1 MFSYNL
7 QLAINS
13 LKERVS
19 LTVLTVVTIAIGLGL
34 YTTVKTMGYQSSQIP
49 LPHKSQNIYLVQMD
63 NRELTAENID
73 EPMRMVDTTYKDT
86 INLMN
91 LKLPGV
97 SQTFFWSTYGILNV
111 EDQNIT
117 PIRTRGG
124 VTSSEFFDLVEMP
137 FVYGQG
143 WNQAVDK
150 SAQAVIV
157 ISKLMNDQLFGG
169 ANSVGQTVRIGTNL
183 LTIVG
188 VYDDWENTR
197 KFYNRSYGTGRPD
210 NYFISY
216 QYALDLNMPRSAIF
230 DCWAA
235 NESIARSFRTERKEQ
250 LLNSECSWVTF
261 WAEIPNNELLAQYK
275 QQLDN
280 YVTSQKSLGRFPREI
295 KTFVTN
301 LDEQMAFINA
311 NNGYIQTFSL
321 IATLFFAV
329 CLINAIGILLAKF
342 MRKTKEVSLRRALGA
357 KKSVIVSQYILEVV
371 IIGLIGGVLGI
382 FVAYL
387 GLEGMMQIRLYA
399 SDYTMR
405 LEDIAQY
412 YQLDIVM
419 IFQAFITSVL
429 CTLAVSIYPI
439 WRLCNIPPASQLK
452 SQ

>member
-13 LKERVS
+13 LKERMS

-34 YTTVKTMGYQSSQIP
+34 YTTVKTIGYQSSQIP

-63 NRELTAENID
+63 NREITAENID
-73 EPMRMVDTTYKDT
+73 EPMEMVDFTYKDT
-86 INLMN
+86 INLME
-91 LKLPGV
+91 LAIPGV

-111 EDQNIT
+111 EEQNIT

-124 VTSSEFFDLVEMP
+124 VTSSVFFDLVEMP

-143 WNQAVDK
+143 WDKAADQSGQAI
-150 SAQAVIV
+150 IV

-169 ANSVGQTVRIGTNL
+169 VNSVGQTVRIGTNM
-183 LTIVG
+183 LTIAG

-210 NYFISY
+210 NYFIPYS
-216 QYALDLNMPRSAIF
+216 YALNLNMPRSAVF
-230 DCWAA
+230 DCWAENA
-235 NESIARSFRTERKEQ
+235 SISRSFRTKNKEQ
-250 LLNSECSWVTF
+250 LLNSECAWITF
-261 WAEIPNNELLAQYK
+261 WAEIPNDELLTQYK
-275 QQLDN
+275 QQLNN
-280 YVTSQKSLGRFPREI
+280 YVASQKSLGRFPREI
-295 KTFVTN
+295 KTYVTN

-329 CLINAIGILLAKF
+329 CLLNAIGIMLAKF

-357 KKSVIVSQYILEVV
+357 KKFTIINQYILEVI

-382 FVAYL
+382 LVAYL
-387 GLEGMMQIRLYA
+387 GLEGMMRIRLYA

-405 LEDIAQY
+405 LEDIVHY
-412 YQLDIVM
+412 YQLDTVM

-429 CTLAVSIYPI
+429 CTLVVSIYPI